1 MTSFKQIEANQ
12 RNARKSTGPITQEG
26 KQRSRQSVPDRPS
39 LPCALIAFQKSHF
52 IISTV
57 AN

>member
-26 KQRSRQSVPDRPS
+26 KQRSRQSVRIS
-39 LPCALIAFQKSHF
+39 HRCRAL
-52 IISTV
+52 
-57 AN
+57 

>member
-26 KQRSRQSVPDRPS
+26 EQRSRQSCGSAIVAGRFNC
-39 LPCALIAFQKSHF
+39 LPEITLHHLDCC
-52 IISTV
+52 
-57 AN
+57 